1 MEGMQVANAINGLIV
16 SIGLVPSFLLA
27 GVCIYF
33 VIRETKK
40 QTSAL
45 KEALSSM
52 SKKSDAQD
60 EKLEN
65 TLKELKTSSDKAIKT
80 LSDEV
85 KYIQT
90 NYVTKEEHFR
100 DFEGWRAEIK
110 DLRDLIVQALITKD
124 K

>member
-16 SIGLVPSFLLA
+16 SIGLVPSLLIA

-52 SKKSDAQD
+52 SKKSEAQD

-100 DFEGWRAEIK
+100 DFEGWRTEIK

>member
-16 SIGLVPSFLLA
+16 SIGLVPSLLIA

-80 LSDEV
+80 RSDEG

-100 DFEGWRAEIK
+100 DFEGWRTEIK

>member
-16 SIGLVPSFLLA
+16 SIGLVPSLLIA

-100 DFEGWRAEIK
+100 DFEGWRTEIK

>member
-16 SIGLVPSFLLA
+16 SIGLVPSLLIA

-65 TLKELKTSSDKAIKT
+65 TLIELKTSSDKAIKT

-100 DFEGWRAEIK
+100 DFEGWRTEIK

>member
-1 MEGMQVANAINGLIV
+1 MEGMQVANAINELIV
-16 SIGLVPSFLLA
+16 SIGLVPSLLIA

-52 SKKSDAQD
+52 SKKSEAQD

-65 TLKELKTSSDKAIKT
+65 TLKT

-100 DFEGWRAEIK
+100 DFEGWRTEIK